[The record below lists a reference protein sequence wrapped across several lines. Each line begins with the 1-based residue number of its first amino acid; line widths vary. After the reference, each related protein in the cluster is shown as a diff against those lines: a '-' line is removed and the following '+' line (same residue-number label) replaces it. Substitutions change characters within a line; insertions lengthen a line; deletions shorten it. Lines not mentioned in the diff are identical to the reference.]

1 MMIKYFAVALLE
13 PVEQIPVAGFIVVVV
28 VAAFVVVVLP
38 VPSLF
43 PDAAVELIQRRPRAS
58 EVSAAFLRIRFVAM
72 RFSAVS
78 TETIQNIVTIK
89 WTSTDIMTMTIICID
104 SNNDKVNDKGNDN
117 ERQGKSE
124 DNLI

>member
-13 PVEQIPVAGFIVVVV
+13 PVEQIPVAGFVVVVV

-72 RFSAVS
+72 RFSAES
-78 TETIQNIVTIK
+78 TETIQNIATITR
-89 WTSTDIMTMTIICID
+89 TSTDIMTMTIICI
-104 SNNDKVNDKGNDN
+104 
-117 ERQGKSE
+117 
-124 DNLI
+124 